1 MRDVVFREGDKV
13 MQIKNNY
20 DIAWTSAE
28 GEKGTGIFNGDEGL
42 ITKIDIPSST
52 VTVCFDDQKMV
63 TYDFLQLDELELAYA
78 ITVHKSQGSEF
89 DIVVIPMYQAPPML
103 LNRNLFYT
111 AVTRAKRLVVLVGS
125 EGIMRTMVD
134 NDRQTERF
142 TALDTMLA
150 QWSAERSLSN
160 EQAF

>member
-1 MRDVVFREGDKV
+1 

-20 DIAWTSAE
+20 DISWAGAN

-42 ITKIDIPSST
+42 ITNINAANATIT
-52 VTVCFDDQKMV
+52 VQFDDQKMV

-89 DIVVIPMYQAPPML
+89 DIVVMPMYQAPPML

-111 AVTRAKRLVVLVGS
+111 AVTRAKKLVVLVGQ
-125 EGIMRTMVD
+125 EGIMRTMVH
-134 NDRQTERF
+134 NIRQTERF
-142 TALDTMLA
+142 TALDFMLA
-150 QWSAERSLSN
+150 QWSEERSRIH
-160 EQAF
+160 EETM